1 MRRVLF
7 LVINVA
13 APFAKSQFPTVNIIR
28 EQRWLDLH
36 GPHRK
41 PCVMIYLGRLLR
53 QLLVELA
60 FEIVVVLHRV
70 IEDGK
75 TIVVRS

>member
-13 APFAKSQFPTVNIIR
+13 APFAKSKFPTVNIIR
-28 EQRWLDLH
+28 EQRWFDLH

-41 PCVMIYLGRLLR
+41 PCVMVYLGRLLR
-53 QLLVELA
+53 
-60 FEIVVVLHRV
+60 
-70 IEDGK
+70 
-75 TIVVRS
+75 